1 MSLVR
6 VARISDLT
14 EAQVIASALEAAD
27 IPTLVQNGGFGQAD
41 FLMQTALGGF
51 GIMVPQER
59 AAEAAA
65 FIRQHRDT
73 NPEILAAFDE
83 ASDPE
88 AAVEDAD
95 WGVGRARR
103 RGTVMRWIVVG
114 IFVGP
119 LALIV
124 LYALGRFFL
133 GFFMALFGIGV
144 GE

>member
-27 IPTLVQNGGFGQAD
+27 IPTLVQNGGFGQTD
-41 FLMQTALGGF
+41 FLMQAALGGF

-73 NPEILAAFDE
+73 NPQMLAAFE
-83 ASDPE
+83 SADPE
-88 AAVEDAD
+88 DAAEEEDWAR
-95 WGVGRARR
+95 GRARR
-103 RGTVMRWIVVG
+103 RGMVARWVVVSLFFG
-114 IFVGP
+114 PFVLMLLWFAARP
-119 LALIV
+119 LLVAVGLID
-124 LYALGRFFL
+124 
-133 GFFMALFGIGV
+133 
-144 GE
+144 